1 MVSEGFSDK
10 AFTVAFE
17 LLKYS
22 VYDDDE
28 PPVEGLVSGFS
39 GLGAPEVAAKRLGV
53 KPVLSMDG
61 WDESIRTLQANNPG
75 SRHEQV
81 WFGDEASGGSME
93 DVLGMIHDET
103 SDLESWALHM
113 SPPCDD
119 LSRANQKA
127 QVDATEGMKMIDF
140 TGQMFDTVRDWE
152 NAPSMMSME
161 QTPEARKYILD
172 DKLGLNQN
180 LSEQFKAMVR
190 NSPDLEAAQFGAP
203 TFRNRLWSV
212 EGTQAMPTHTKDQ
225 YRAVTDLLPNLT
237 QEWEESAPVAGKFG
251 RTQGRI
257 GEIEHLRQLGK
268 VGQGAYDMLSKPT
281 LSMGGSINPGKRG
294 SPWND
299 KKQGYAWKHVHDID
313 RPVPSITHHRP
324 ALTQTRYLSRPEALQ
339 IQGFTPEEANNF
351 KFPQKDNATWA
362 VTPNKKQN
370 IIDTQIG
377 NTLSPNIYENLLR
390 NVGRGQQKLW

>member
-1 MVSEGFSDK
+1 MVSEGFSDR
-10 AFTVAFE
+10 AITIAFE
-17 LLKYS
+17 VLKEYS
-22 VYDDDE
+22 VYDDE

-39 GLGAPEVAAKRLGV
+39 GLGAPETAAMRLGV

-61 WDESIRTLQANNPG
+61 WDESINTLNANYPG
-75 SRHEQV
+75 RHEQV
-81 WFGDEASGGSME
+81 WFGDGDKGSLE
-93 DVLGMIHDET
+93 NVLGMIHDET
-103 SDLESWALHM
+103 TNLDSWALHM

-127 QVDATEGMKMIDF
+127 QVDAKEGMKMIDF

-172 DKLGLNQN
+172 DSLGLNTN

-212 EGTQAMPTHTKDQ
+212 EGTQAMPTHTKDN
-225 YRAVTDLLPNLT
+225 YRAVTDILPNLK
-237 QEWEESAPVAGKFG
+237 QEWEESGPVAGKTGKTRG
-251 RTQGRI
+251 RSA
-257 GEIEHLRQLGK
+257 EIDHLRQLGK

-281 LSMGGSINPGKRG
+281 LSMGGSINPGRRG
-294 SPWND
+294 APWND
-299 KKQGYAWKHVHDID
+299 KKQGYAWKHIHDID

-324 ALTQTRYLSRPEALQ
+324 ALTHTRYLTRPEALQ
-339 IQGFTPEEANNF
+339 IQGFTPSEAEKF
-351 KFPQKDNATWA
+351 RFPQKDNATWQ

-390 NVGRGQQKLW
+390 NVGRGQKRLW